1 MFEKVAISLLKGIV
15 YKEDDI
21 KLWEALIE
29 NEQAI
34 REYFSKINLELI
46 VDKDFAY
53 LQDLNEEFKLTRKT
67 KLSFFASF
75 LLVLLREE
83 LLKEND
89 IITKDDIYQKF
100 SIYIENKDEKKLRA
114 NIDNAIN
121 SLVKLTFLKEIENGM
136 YKIRNS
142 VESFCDVKY
151 LGEFD
156 KKIDEYIA
164 KLKDE
169 FNKNGA

>member
-1 MFEKVAISLLKGIV
+1 M
-15 YKEDDI
+15 
-21 KLWEALIE
+21 
-29 NEQAI
+29 
-34 REYFSKINLELI
+34 
-46 VDKDFAY
+46 
-53 LQDLNEEFKLTRKT
+53 
-67 KLSFFASF
+67 
-75 LLVLLREE
+75 LLREE

-156 KKIDEYIA
+156 KKIDEYVS
-164 KLKDE
+164 KLREKE
-169 FNKNGA
+169 G